1 MKRIAVLVTLLVF
14 LGSTSVVHLA
24 FGQSAIRVYVDG
36 QPTNFDVPPT
46 VIQGRVL
53 VPLRG
58 VFERLGATVDYDTRT
73 QHIVA
78 VHDTQ
83 TVELTIGSRQARVN
97 NQPSLLDVP
106 AFTIG
111 GRTMV
116 PLRFISESLGASVQ
130 WVDASR
136 IILIGS
142 TGGSPPPPVQGTQG
156 ATPPPAQGQTIT
168 GSLMAVTTGQNPR
181 IVVRSGGQDTTFAVI
196 PDTAIFRYNAQTN
209 AGGSAPLGALR
220 KGDQVTVLVNDQ
232 NQATKITANY
242 RVVSGG
248 QIAGMNPQTR
258 TITLTNGQTF
268 VAQSDAEITLNG
280 QPADWGALQVGRTA
294 RFQVVAGTNQAYV
307 VRVASS
313 TAQTPPPANVTVPH
327 ITSPAGGTTLGSSF
341 SVQGTAQPG
350 ALVMVKAQPRLLGQA
365 TQGQTTA
372 DSGGN
377 WAVNLNV
384 SAIPFVTFPYVVSA
398 VAIMNGVQSD
408 PTSIEL
414 SVR

>member
-1 MKRIAVLVTLLVF
+1 
-14 LGSTSVVHLA
+14 
-24 FGQSAIRVYVDG
+24 
-36 QPTNFDVPPT
+36 
-46 VIQGRVL
+46 
-53 VPLRG
+53 
-58 VFERLGATVDYDTRT
+58 
-73 QHIVA
+73 VA
-78 VHDTQ
+78 VHETQ

-116 PLRFISESLGASVQ
+116 PLRFVSESLGASVQ

-142 TGGSPPPPVQGTQG
+142 TGASPPPPVQGAQG
-156 ATPPPAQGQTIT
+156 AAPPPARGQTIS
-168 GSLMAVTTGQNPR
+168 GSLVAVTTGETPR

-232 NQATKITANY
+232 TQATKITATY
-242 RVVSGG
+242 RLVPGG
-248 QIAGMNPQTR
+248 KIASVNPQR
-258 TITLTNGQTF
+258 RMITLTNGQTF
-268 VAQSDAEITLNG
+268 IVQNDAEITLNG
-280 QPADWGALQVGRTA
+280 QPADWGALQVGRNA
-294 RFQVVAGTNQAYV
+294 RFQVVEGTNQAYV
-307 VRVASS
+307 VHVASS
-313 TAQTPPPANVTVPH
+313 TAQTPPPANVTVPR
-327 ITSPAGGTTLGSSF
+327 ITSPAGGTTVGSSF

-365 TQGQTTA
+365 TQGQTTVDA
-372 DSGGN
+372 SGN
-377 WAVNLNV
+377 WAVSLNV
-384 SAIPFVTFPYVVSA
+384 SAIPFVAFPYVVSA
-398 VAIMNGVQSD
+398 VGIMNGVQSD